1 MGRKRSRRWLIAA
14 AAAGVPAASLL
25 RAPKL
30 AAQEPPRFRVNVRL
44 VRMLATV
51 KDMNGQLVGGLSRDD
66 FVIYDSGVRQEIALF
81 SYTTETPLSV
91 ALLIDTSGSTAIRLH
106 EETDSTVRFL
116 NALFGEGNP
125 RDRVAL
131 YSFSHDVTLEERF
144 TRDAPAI
151 ERSLRQLKGEA
162 GTSLYDAVYF
172 AARALESR
180 DGRRVILIVTD
191 GADTTSVR
199 NFHAAV
205 RAAHDADAAIYGIMI
220 VPVTSDAGRHI
231 AGENAL
237 ISLSTG
243 TGGRVFGA
251 TLGDTLDLA
260 FTDILR
266 DLRSQYLLG
275 YYPRNVPYS
284 REPFHRIEVKATGPG
299 LRVSTRTGYYGEY
312 GEATQSGP

>member
-1 MGRKRSRRWLIAA
+1 
-14 AAAGVPAASLL
+14 
-25 RAPKL
+25 
-30 AAQEPPRFRVNVRL
+30 
-44 VRMLATV
+44 MLATV
-51 KDMNGQLVGGLSRDD
+51 KDRNGQLVGGLSRDD
-66 FVIYDSGVRQEIALF
+66 FVIYDSGVRQEVALF
-81 SYTTETPLSV
+81 SHTTETPLSV
-91 ALLIDTSGSTAIRLH
+91 ALLVDTSGSTAIRLRQ
-106 EETDSTVRFL
+106 ETDSTVRFL
-116 NALFGEGNP
+116 NALFGDGNP
-125 RDRVAL
+125 NDQVAL
-131 YSFSHDVTLEERF
+131 YSFSHDVMLVEGF
-144 TRDAPAI
+144 TRDARAL
-151 ERSLRQLKGEA
+151 ERSLKQLNGEA

-180 DGRRVILIVTD
+180 EGRRVILIVTD
-191 GADTTSVR
+191 GADTTSAR
-199 NFHAAV
+199 DFHGAV

-251 TLGDTLDLA
+251 TLGDTLDVA

-284 REPFHRIEVKATGPG
+284 REPFHRIEVKTRDPG
-299 LRVSTRTGYYGEY
+299 LRVSTRTGYYGEH